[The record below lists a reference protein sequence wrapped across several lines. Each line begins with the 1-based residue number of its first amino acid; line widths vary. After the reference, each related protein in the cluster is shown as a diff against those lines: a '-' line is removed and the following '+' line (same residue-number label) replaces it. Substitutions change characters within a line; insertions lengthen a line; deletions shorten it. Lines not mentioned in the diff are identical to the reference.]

1 MTKIDIGILLIM
13 SIIGL
18 IPMCLLS
25 DRVRLLKLPKRDVII
40 IDTATIIL
48 LLVFFLT
55 LGSIIYPGLV
65 EIFHDWSQI
74 LMGSF

>member
-1 MTKIDIGILLIM
+1 
-13 SIIGL
+13 
-18 IPMCLLS
+18 
-25 DRVRLLKLPKRDVII
+25 
-40 IDTATIIL
+40 
-48 LLVFFLT
+48 LT